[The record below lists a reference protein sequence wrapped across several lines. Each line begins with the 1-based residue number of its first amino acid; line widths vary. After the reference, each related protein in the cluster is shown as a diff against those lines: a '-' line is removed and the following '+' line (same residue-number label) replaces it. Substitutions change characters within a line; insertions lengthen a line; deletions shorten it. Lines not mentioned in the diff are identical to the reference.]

1 VSAGRRACFAVV
13 VVAIGVLTFVTSAL
27 ARPTGTLKTGS
38 KGASVRE
45 LQRELGQVGVDVNV
59 DGVYGTSTAAAVGVV
74 QHAINIHVT
83 GVADHPTRHLLH
95 NVIMR
100 SEASVAQAPSSYQ
113 SGGLASD
120 TVVVHHLGERIPV
133 SRGMSGPD
141 IVELQ
146 QLLINNGQ
154 KLKADGNFGPSTY
167 HAERSFE
174 KKTGLTINGVVDAKD
189 IDALRGDVAPTDTSG
204 TGTDTGP
211 SPVTTPALGPGE
223 EATIGSDGLAIA
235 PADAP
240 AVVQDII
247 AAGNR
252 IAMLPYRFGGGHGR
266 FTDTAYDCSG
276 SVSFA
281 LHGGDL
287 LNAPLDSTGLESW
300 GVAGPGQWVT
310 VYANAGHAYMVVA
323 GLRFDTS
330 GASAHHGDRWQTAM
344 RSGKGYIVRHP
355 AGL

>member
-1 VSAGRRACFAVV
+1 VIACRRACFAVV
-13 VVAIGVLTFVTSAL
+13 VVAIGVLTVVATAA
-27 ARPTGTLKTGS
+27 ARPVGTLKAGT

-45 LQRELGQVGVDVNV
+45 LQRELGQIGLDVNV
-59 DGVYGTSTAAAVGVV
+59 DGVYGSSTAAAVGVF
-74 QHAINIHVT
+74 QHAINISVT

-95 NVIMR
+95 NVIQR
-100 SEASVAQAPSSYQ
+100 SEASVAQAPSQ
-113 SGGLASD
+113 SGGMGAD

-133 SRGMSGPD
+133 EKGMSGPD
-141 IVELQ
+141 VSELQ
-146 QLLINNGQ
+146 QLLVKNGQ
-154 KLKADGNFGPSTY
+154 KVKVDGNFGPSTY
-167 HAERSFE
+167 HAERGFE
-174 KKTGLTINGVVDAKD
+174 KKTGLTVDGIVDAED
-189 IDALRGDVAPTDTSG
+189 IDALRGDVAPTDTAG
-204 TGTDTGP
+204 AGTDPTDP
-211 SPVTTPALGPGE
+211 TAPTPAALGPGDT
-223 EATIGSDGLAIA
+223 ATIGSDGLAIA

-240 AVVQDII
+240 AAVQDMIS
-247 AAGNR
+247 AGNQ
-252 IAMLPYRFGGGHGR
+252 IALTPYRFGGGHGR
-266 FTDTAYDCSG
+266 FKDTAYDCSG

-287 LNAPLDSTGLESW
+287 LSSPLDSTGLESW
-300 GVAGPGQWVT
+300 GSAGPGQWVT